1 MENIILGYEVG
12 EICNRDGC
20 KGTIEEEE
28 RRPCYC
34 HAGNPPCSA
43 CTDPRVYC
51 EECGWNLRDQL
62 IEEDRKRY
70 KKEKEDTEFYKTV
83 PERLRKLFG
92 YYI

>member
-51 EECGWNLRDQL
+51 EECGNELPYGWTSEYCEVCMNNLAASILMTD
-62 IEEDRKRY
+62 D
-70 KKEKEDTEFYKTV
+70 
-83 PERLRKLFG
+83 FG
-92 YYI
+92 IDLDDFAC